1 MTRRISIVFSA
12 GALGGL
18 LNALLFWLF
27 GMVGIT
33 ALVGMTAPVKWDPP
47 HIYWGVTWG
56 GIWGA
61 MFLLPWL
68 KGSVVLRGLLFS
80 IAPTLVA
87 WLIVFPLRGMG
98 PLGLKVGALMPFLAI
113 VLNAVW
119 GIGAA
124 LWVREA
130 EIHGESRGVRG

>member
-1 MTRRISIVFSA
+1 
-12 GALGGL
+12 
-18 LNALLFWLF
+18 
-27 GMVGIT
+27 
-33 ALVGMTAPVKWDPP
+33 
-47 HIYWGVTWG
+47 
-56 GIWGA
+56 

-130 EIHGESRGVRG
+130 ELRGESRGVHG

>member
-1 MTRRISIVFSA
+1 MFGALKASDDMEGNSMTRRISIVFSA

-33 ALVGMTAPVKWDPP
+33 ALVGMHAPIKWDPQ

-68 KGSVVLRGLLFS
+68 KGSVLLRGLLFS
-80 IAPTLVA
+80 MVSSISLARYGTPGAQRERTDAFSDYRAQRCLGNR
-87 WLIVFPLRGMG
+87 RGAMG
-98 PLGLKVGALMPFLAI
+98 
-113 VLNAVW
+113 
-119 GIGAA
+119 
-124 LWVREA
+124 
-130 EIHGESRGVRG
+130 S